1 MQVGD
6 VALSMSFPMLSKTNY
21 SQWDSQ
27 MEVLLEAHRLWEVF
41 EVESVTRKKDRQ
53 ALSILLRAIIEEIQA
68 QLNIKRPAK

>member
-27 MEVLLEAHRLWEVF
+27 MEVLWEVF